1 MIGTTAAILGAAAIG
16 GGTALASG
24 AMQSR
29 AASRSADAIQ
39 SSTDQ
44 SSATQRYIYDQSR
57 ADNRVRQQTGDAAS
71 LMMAQLMG
79 LGPRQGGQGGQQ
91 PQTWPQQ
98 PGGPGLTL
106 GGSGPAGGLGG
117 GRPGA
122 AQFGN
127 ALQDGEPRSFG
138 GGMSVNQNDINDGN
152 ALNFSGQD
160 FASGEGGMPMRPGAG
175 NALNGGYQAPQ
186 TLPPQSGGEDVFG
199 PQVYNGGA
207 AVPGGPQTLPGATGG
222 TAPGSGGFSATDWVR
237 STPGYEFNFNEG
249 ARALNTRLAGQGR
262 LQSGDAQRE
271 AVRYGQNYG
280 DRIYNDQYNRLASIA
295 GAGQVASGQNQQ
307 AGQNYANNQTSL
319 NMNNANARASS
330 YQNSAN
336 AWTNALGGAAGAAT
350 WAMGRF

>member
-1 MIGTTAAILGAAAIG
+1 MPVIAAVGGPMIASAIVGGGAA
-16 GGTALASG
+16 LAGG

-29 AASRSADAIQ
+29 AARRSAQAVQ
-39 SSTDQ
+39 QGTDR
-44 SSATQRYIYDQSR
+44 SDATQRYIFDQTRS
-57 ADNRVRQQTGDAAS
+57 DNRVRQQTGDAAS

-79 LGPRQGGQGGQQ
+79 LGPRQGGQGGPQQ

-98 PGGPGLTL
+98 PGGTGLTT
-106 GGSGPAGGLGG
+106 GGNGPSGGIGG

-138 GGMSVNQNDINDGN
+138 GGMSVNQNDMNDGN
-152 ALNFSGQD
+152 ALN
-160 FASGEGGMPMRPGAG
+160 
-175 NALNGGYQAPQ
+175 L
-186 TLPPQSGGEDVFG
+186 PQSMPGGEDFTRPQYQGEDFSG

-207 AVPGGPQTLPGATGG
+207 SVPGGPQTLPGQ
-222 TAPGSGGFSATDWVR
+222 PGSGGGNAFNPTDWLR

-249 ARALNTRLAGQGR
+249 ARALNSRLAGQGR

-295 GAGQVASGQNQQ
+295 GAGQVASSANQQ
-307 AGQNYANNQTSL
+307 AGQNYASNQTAL

-330 YQNSAN
+330 YQNGAN
-336 AWTNALGGAAGAAT
+336 AWTNALGGAAGAGL
-350 WAMGRF
+350 WAMGQSQTPQATRRPGGYAGGGVY